1 MGLWKDLKNAFKTFT
16 NLSSK
21 KKPKDLGNLD
31 RMSVISQDSENTNSR
46 ESKDLDLSAKEHGK
60 ELYQIQDEMDQLVK
74 IEKVEGELSKIR
86 DAIAS
91 KNTALKTVEGEI
103 ASKNQGMREKQ
114 VALGE
119 LERLYGRT
127 KNGPDPIKNE
137 YGEVTKD
144 AMLNKINQKMKGVSE
159 EFGKLEKESWQL
171 GTKKAELTREISS
184 LIDNE
189 KITIKQLDGEYVKLE
204 KLERQTKTLEEKEN
218 KQFESE
224 LSSTAFSR
232 DTNSLNSSKLKV
244 NLDKVHDG
252 VEWELQPR
260 QSNQGVNKILEQP
273 GKNHSNETYVQHE
286 EGRRLSHTGSLGG
299 GRG

>member
-1 MGLWKDLKNAFKTFT
+1 
-16 NLSSK
+16 
-21 KKPKDLGNLD
+21 
-31 RMSVISQDSENTNSR
+31 MSIISQDSENTNSR

-60 ELYQIQDEMDQLVK
+60 ELYQIQDEMDQCLVK

-91 KNTALKTVEGEI
+91 KTVEGEI

-114 VALGE
+114 VE
-119 LERLYGRT
+119 LKNLEVLYGRT
-127 KNGPDPIKNE
+127 KNGPDAIKNDK
-137 YGEVTKD
+137 GETSHKRCN
-144 AMLNKINQKMKGVSE
+144 AKKINEKMKEVSK
-159 EFGKLEKESWQL
+159 EFGKLEQESWPL
-171 GTKKAELTREISS
+171 GAEKAKLTREISG
-184 LIDNE
+184 LIKNE
-189 KITIKQLDGEYVKLE
+189 QDMIKQLDGEYV

-224 LSSTAFSR
+224 LSSTASTR

-260 QSNQGVNKILEQP
+260 KYNQGVNKILEQH
-273 GKNHSNETYVQHE
+273 GKNHSNETHVQHE
-286 EGRRLSHTGSLGG
+286 KDHRLSHTGPS
-299 GRG
+299 GRGM

>member
-1 MGLWKDLKNAFKTFT
+1 MGLLKDLKNAFKTFT

-21 KKPKDLGNLD
+21 KKPKDLSNLD
-31 RMSVISQDSENTNSR
+31 RMSVISQDSENTNLR
-46 ESKDLDLSAKEHGK
+46 ESKDLDLFAKKDGK
-60 ELYQIQDEMDQLVK
+60 ELYQIQDEMDQYLVK

-86 DAIAS
+86 DAIVS
-91 KNTALKTVEGEI
+91 KNTALKPVEDEI

-114 VALGE
+114 VE
-119 LERLYGRT
+119 LKNLEVLYGRT

-144 AMLNKINQKMKGVSE
+144 AMLNEINQKMKGVSE
-159 EFGKLEKESWQL
+159 EFGKLEQESWQL
-171 GTKKAELTREISS
+171 GAKKAELTREISS

-252 VEWELQPR
+252 AEWELQPR

-273 GKNHSNETYVQHE
+273 GKNHSNETHVQHE
-286 EGRRLSHTGSLGG
+286 KDHRLSHTGSS
-299 GRG
+299 GRGM

>member
-1 MGLWKDLKNAFKTFT
+1 MGLWKDIKNLFGI
-16 NLSSK
+16 SS
-21 KKPKDLGNLD
+21 KKPKDLSNLD
-31 RMSVISQDSENTNSR
+31 RMSVISQDSENTNLH
-46 ESKDLDLSAKEHGK
+46 ESEDLDLSAKEHGK
-60 ELYQIQDEMDQLVK
+60 ELYKIPDEMDPLVK

-91 KNTALKTVEGEI
+91 KNTALKPVEDEI

-114 VALGE
+114 VELGE

-127 KNGPDPIKNE
+127 KNGPDVIKKDKE
-137 YGEVTKD
+137 EEVTKD
-144 AMLNKINQKMKGVSE
+144 AMLNKINQKMKNVSA
-159 EFGKLEKESWQL
+159 EFGKLEQESWQL
-171 GTKKAELTREISS
+171 GAKKAELTRGISS

-224 LSSTAFSR
+224 LSSTAFSS

-252 VEWELQPR
+252 VEFELEPR
-260 QSNQGVNKILEQP
+260 KHNQGVKKILEQH
-273 GKNHSNETYVQHE
+273 GKKDPKETHVQHE
-286 EGRRLSHTGSLGG
+286 KDHRLSHTASLGG
-299 GRG
+299 ERG